1 MSLKQTDSQSLQI
14 KITQPCQHL
23 DMTLKDHYTENS
35 HRLLTIKTVRLKKG
49 VGMLLEAT
57 KFKVIS

>member
-35 HRLLTIKTVRLKKG
+35 HRLLTIKTVKIKKRG
-49 VGMLLEAT
+49 GDVAG
-57 KFKVIS
+57 SH